1 MIANYPK
8 LVYSETGE
16 LVEVIL
22 AAQEYLDYLR
32 LMSEA
37 VDWELLPPHI
47 QDAIDKLLINE
58 VRAERETAVFL
69 PRLTQPRHLL
79 PR

>member
-16 LVEVIL
+16 LIEVIL
-22 AAQEYLDYLR
+22 AAQEYRHYLR

-47 QDAIDKLLINE
+47 QDAIDKLLVDE
-58 VRAERETAVFL
+58 VRGERETAMPL
-69 PRLTQPRHLL
+69 ESILMG
-79 PR
+79 